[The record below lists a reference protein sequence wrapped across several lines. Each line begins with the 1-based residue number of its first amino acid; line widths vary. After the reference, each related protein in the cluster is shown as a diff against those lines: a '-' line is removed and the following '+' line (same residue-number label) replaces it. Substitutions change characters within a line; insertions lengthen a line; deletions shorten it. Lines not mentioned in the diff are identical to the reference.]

1 MRICVVSY
9 HSSPLEPIGAGSS
22 GGMNVFTSNLY
33 ARLARFC
40 TVDIFTYGKSARVT
54 FHDNVNIYYIDKKN
68 LVEFAD
74 EVMQHHVLLRYD
86 IIHTHYWLSGIIGL
100 HLKKAAKIPWVHTF
114 HTIETFKTIKKNK
127 VRIEIEEEIMRSCDI
142 ILSPTTKEKRALATH
157 TPRAQVIAIPHG
169 VDTTRF
175 TARVDGSSNLL
186 YVGRI
191 DPIKGLEL
199 LIDALRLLNNN
210 LRLDIVGGPSQKQGD
225 LESIKSYAK
234 GLRISFTGPVSHD
247 ELTHYYEHAA
257 MVILPSYYES
267 FGLVALEAM
276 ASARPVIGFEDTGL
290 SETVGN
296 RAGILVERNTRELA
310 RAIAFLISNKTT
322 RYDLGNHGSKVVK
335 NYDWSRI
342 ARVYLKTYE
351 EIAKN

>member
-1 MRICVVSY
+1 MKICVVSY
-9 HSSPLEPIGAGSS
+9 HSSPLEPIGAGRS
-22 GGMNVFTSNLY
+22 GGMNVFTANLY

-40 TVDIFTYGKSARVT
+40 TIDIFTYGKSARVPLSG
-54 FHDNVNIYYIDKKN
+54 NVNIHYIDKKN
-68 LVEFAD
+68 HVHFA
-74 EVMQHHVLLRYD
+74 EEIMQHHMLQRYD

-100 HLKKAAKIPWVHTF
+100 HLRKVSNIPWIHTF
-114 HTIETFKTIKKNK
+114 HTIETFKTIKKSK
-127 VRIEIEEEIMRSCDI
+127 VRIEIEADIMRSCDI
-142 ILSPTTKEKRALATH
+142 ILSPTTKEKRALTKHA
-157 TPRAQVIAIPHG
+157 PRAQVIAIPHG

-175 TARVDGSSNLL
+175 TARVNGSSNLL

-199 LIDALRLLNNN
+199 LIDALRLLDNN

-234 GLRISFTGPVSHD
+234 GMRISFSGPVSHD
-247 ELTHYYEHAA
+247 VLTHYYEHAA

-310 RAIAFLISNKTT
+310 RAIAFLIKNKTA
-322 RYDLGNHGSKVVK
+322 RHDLGNRGSKVVK

>member
-9 HSSPLEPIGAGSS
+9 HSSPLEPIGVGYS
-22 GGMNVFTSNLY
+22 GGMNVCTSNLY
-33 ARLARFC
+33 TRLSPSC
-40 TVDIFTYGKSARVT
+40 TVDIFTYGTHARVMLNDSAT
-54 FHDNVNIYYIDKKN
+54 IHYIDKKN
-68 LVEFAD
+68 PVHFA
-74 EVMQHHVLLRYD
+74 EEIMQHHTLQQYD
-86 IIHTHYWLSGIIGL
+86 VIHTHYWLSGIIGL
-100 HLKKAAKIPWVHTF
+100 YLKKVSKIPWIHTF
-114 HTIETFKTIKKNK
+114 HTIERFKTIKKNE
-127 VRIEIEEEIMRSCDI
+127 VRVEIEEEIMRSCDV
-142 ILSPTTKEKRALATH
+142 ILSPTIREKYLLTKHA
-157 TPRAQVIAIPHG
+157 PQAQVIAIPHG

-191 DPIKGLEL
+191 DPLKGLEV
-199 LIDALRLLNNN
+199 LIDAVHMLNGNV
-210 LRLDIVGGPSQKQGD
+210 RLDVVGGPSHKQGT
-225 LESIKSYAK
+225 LASIKSYARDV
-234 GLRISFTGPVSHD
+234 RISFAGPVNHN
-247 ELTHYYEHAA
+247 ELTGYYERAA

-296 RAGILVERNTRELA
+296 RAGILVKRNTRALA
-310 RAIAFLISNKTT
+310 RAIAFLINNKTA
-322 RYDLGNHGSKVVK
+322 RHNLGNRGCRAVQK
-335 NYDWSRI
+335 YDWSRI